1 MSLGG
6 SMKDNKHSSPSKPA
20 KTLASREG
28 PRKSTVEET
37 KLLAMNKGVPSYSNP
52 QYAQQL

>member
-1 MSLGG
+1 MPLGG
-6 SMKDNKHSSPSKPA
+6 SMKVNPTSSLKPA
-20 KTLASREG
+20 GTLASREG

-37 KLLAMNKGVPSYSNP
+37 KLLAMNKGLPSYSNP